1 MAQTSHMSF
10 TPRLHLVRTHIIT
23 VRCSVITAS
32 LSFILSNYPHIITAK
47 IVLYYSDIIKVK
59 HIIWRSKS
67 RFCLG
72 TGTTIWQEL
81 NQLMGSKP
89 SPLIIIISNH
99 NTDINKG
106 LKTCTD
112 SLSLKKDHTTIYQYC
127 EQCQIFVFTATHQ
140 FSSYIMARTR

>member
-1 MAQTSHMSF
+1 MSF

-47 IVLYYSDIIKVK
+47 IVLYYSDIITVK

-81 NQLMGSKP
+81 NSFLSESESVQVFN
-89 SPLIIIISNH
+89 PLFISVLWLEIIIISG
-99 NTDINKG
+99 DGLDPINWFNSCHIVVPVPRQN
-106 LKTCTD
+106 LD
-112 SLSLKKDHTTIYQYC
+112 
-127 EQCQIFVFTATHQ
+127 
-140 FSSYIMARTR
+140 

>member
-1 MAQTSHMSF
+1 MSF

-47 IVLYYSDIIKVK
+47 IVLYYSDIITVK

-72 TGTTIWQEL
+72 TGTKLWRIKPVNEILIVVDTILGPNFKHLQSNVLTPVVFFPIMWSEDQFQKL
-81 NQLMGSKP
+81 VSLYLIHLHARFWLLPSFYPRYQLIP
-89 SPLIIIISNH
+89 
-99 NTDINKG
+99 T
-106 LKTCTD
+106 
-112 SLSLKKDHTTIYQYC
+112 
-127 EQCQIFVFTATHQ
+127 
-140 FSSYIMARTR
+140 